1 MPQQGFF
8 PMGQFGGLEQF
19 ANQYLSGMLGMSP
32 AEAMFARFGESRN
45 LIRQQQDYQQQI
57 GRPGTSPSGG
67 AAALDTQRLQQF
79 AINAQEAI
87 KGQKLTREETL
98 QAQSMGAAGGQ
109 YLPMMR
115 QMLAG
120 AGVPP
125 ALIQSFTTE
134 AIFGSRGSAV
144 DFNARANSAFANM
157 VDVSSNQRGFDGNFR
172 ARMGENIFRELTE
185 SGGLQNQVRGFNA
198 SELGDVL
205 QGMSARGQL
214 GMSQRGLSI
223 ATQGR
228 QLRNFGEQDFR
239 AAAMQTA
246 AGAAFIDSA
255 GRVTDQD
262 GFDQVLS
269 DVKTTYSQ
277 LQNASGTISK
287 TALAGM
293 TGGEELLDMS
303 EAKRMAQKIGEVT
316 QSLKAMDEL
325 FQENGQTASLPQ
337 LMRAVES
344 LTEGASN
351 FMSASETTNFLR
363 NAQQVAR
370 VGNMSLDT
378 LNSLRSLGAQT
389 AKNYGASGIVGSV
402 AAVDAIAQ
410 MNGNNDAFSV
420 KAFGR
425 MDKEQTQQATIATRA
440 AGAAS
445 FGAKVFG
452 LVQRLGDELKAP
464 AGSEAAKFIE
474 AVQSGDASAFTSRSE
489 QEVMSLLT
497 QAGVPRSRIEAVLND
512 KRGLEAASMASPEAF
527 ANFVASSQRTE
538 VVSRLANRGASA
550 MGDVLRDAAGN
561 TIGGLNEEEKSRLMF
576 RMSKAA
582 AEAAVN
588 MSTADASDPAVAR
601 QRLVEAAL
609 ATDGVTPEMRQAI
622 LQDATLG
629 DSLYSALNTASDK
642 LNGTTIEDMRTIH
655 GKEAQD
661 RAVIEKRR
669 NAVDAAAA
677 EAASGIGASTI
688 YEKFGD
694 LMTREGGLAGMGV
707 QEFARNLLGGDNA
720 AALAIADPE
729 GELAA
734 AFGYQQDMK
743 NLDPINNKEDFL
755 TWKAYSAATAGLNKG
770 GSFAT
775 DAIAVAK
782 KAGITLPQAT
792 LDRLQKAA
800 EDPSQAGNALLK
812 EAGIDEKMLGLT
824 LNARS
829 AYGSERER
837 RKKADALVKF
847 AETGEISDAD
857 VDTMVATLSA
867 SQTAVATLDANPE
880 LLTKLSEAQR
890 SDISKNLHRRK
901 DIAALEKK
909 YGMPVAEILKT
920 KRSSLTQE
928 ERDTFSSASFGASAL
943 LGSLLDPHEGWEV
956 ITPVSVDELR
966 KDFDETREYT
976 KPPGMPLTS
985 NDAAKPATPVDGTA
999 LASNAATVTG
1009 NLTLLI
1015 DGTVDAKMM
1024 MERLKTA

>member
-1 MPQQGFF
+1 
-8 PMGQFGGLEQF
+8 MGQFGGLEQF
-19 ANQYLSGMLGMSP
+19 ANRYLPGMLGMSQ

-79 AINAQEAI
+79 AINVQEAI
-87 KGQKLTREETL
+87 HGRRLNREETL
-98 QAQSMGAAGGQ
+98 QAQSMGATAGQ

-125 ALIQSFTTE
+125 ALIQSFTAE

-144 DFNARANSAFANM
+144 DFNARSNSAFANM
-157 VDVSSNQRGFDGNFR
+157 VDVSSNQRGFDGSFR
-172 ARMGENIFRELTE
+172 ARMGENIFRELTQ

-198 SELGDVL
+198 AELGDVL
-205 QGMSARGQL
+205 AGMSARGQL

-255 GRVTDQD
+255 GRVTDQE
-262 GFDQVLS
+262 GFDKVLS

-378 LNSLRSLGAQT
+378 FNSLRSLGAQT
-389 AKNYGASGIVGSV
+389 ARNYGASGIVGST
-402 AAVDAIAQ
+402 AAIDAIAQ
-410 MNGNNDAFSV
+410 INGNNDAFSV
-420 KAFGR
+420 RAFGR
-425 MDKEQTQQATIATRA
+425 MDKEQTQQATIASRA

-445 FGAKVFG
+445 FSGKVFG
-452 LVQRLGDELKAP
+452 LVQRLGDELNAP
-464 AGSEAAKFIE
+464 AGSEAAQFIE
-474 AVQSGDASAFTSRSE
+474 AVRNGDASAFTSRSE
-489 QEVMSLLT
+489 QQVMSLLT

-561 TIGGLNEEEKSRLMF
+561 TIVGLNEEEKSRLMF

-601 QRLVEAAL
+601 QRLVDAAL
-609 ATDGVTPEMRQAI
+609 AADGVTPAMRQAI
-622 LQDATLG
+622 LQDTTLG
-629 DSLYSALNTASDK
+629 DSLYSALNAASDK

-720 AALAIADPE
+720 AALAIADPA

-743 NLDPINNKEDFL
+743 ALDPINNEQDFNK
-755 TWKAYSAATAGLNKG
+755 WKAYSAVTAGLNKG
-770 GSFAT
+770 GSFAS
-775 DAIAVAK
+775 DAIAAAS

-800 EDPSQAGNALLK
+800 EDPSQAGNALL
-812 EAGIDEKMLGLT
+812 EAAGIDEKMLGLT
-824 LNARS
+824 LNAKGLYDDKTRGS
-829 AYGSERER
+829 AIDSAR
-837 RKKADALVKF
+837 AALQ
-847 AETGEISDAD
+847 AGGTLTPEQI
-857 VDTMVATLSA
+857 ATLSENT
-867 SQTAVATLDANPE
+867 SVAQAALRQLDATPE
-880 LLTKLSEAQR
+880 LLDKLGPDQREAVRNTLRQ
-890 SDISKNLHRRK
+890 RK
-901 DIAALEKK
+901 DLAALEKK
-909 YGMPVAEILKT
+909 YGLPFAEILKT
-920 KRSSLTQE
+920 KQASLSE
-928 ERDTFSSASFGASAL
+928 AERNTLSEVQNSF
-943 LGSLLDPHEGWEV
+943 LGLHQQMAYPEGVDGRDPVANQKE
-956 ITPVSVDELR
+956 IDAIR

-985 NDAAKPATPVDGTA
+985 NDAAKPATPVDGAAVASTA
-999 LASNAATVTG
+999 STVTG